1 MKRISL
7 LFFTVLLIMLSAC
20 APKIN
25 IDTTNDTKNTNS
37 TMIKDVLD
45 EVKNVH
51 PGTAGN
57 SLKSLIVIKDIMHL
71 SQSNE
76 YIDAAIQKYVNNLN
90 KEELM
95 DFSDSAK
102 LVCQRFTDIDED
114 DINAL
119 FHDEGIDLEGKEFN
133 KSDYDYADKFLE
145 SLSDIAIRD
154 FNND

>member
-1 MKRISL
+1 MKKISL
-7 LFFTVLLIMLSAC
+7 LIIVVMFLMLNAC

-25 IDTTNDTKNTNS
+25 INTSVDTNNSNS

-57 SLKSLIVIKDIMHL
+57 SLKSLIVIKDIMRL

-76 YIDAAIQKYVNNLN
+76 YIDAAIQKYVNKLN
-90 KEELM
+90 KEELV

-114 DINAL
+114 DINAI
-119 FHDEGIDLEGKEFN
+119 FNDEGIDLEGKEFS